1 MVTVLPAAPLKAT
14 VITRLTPVTAV
25 AESVVCPPPMLAA
38 VSVSA
43 VKYPPAETV

>member
-14 VITRLTPVTAV
+14 EITRLLPTTAV
-25 AESVVCPPPMLAA
+25 EESVVCPPLIYATEA
-38 VSVSA
+38 VSA